1 MLYTFWRNRLTPTF
15 WEMKWLVVMVSC
27 LAGVKPLSLVLNL
40 NAGTAMREGL
50 RSLSPVEIVFEI
62 IRAKK

>member
-1 MLYTFWRNRLTPTF
+1 
-15 WEMKWLVVMVSC
+15 
-27 LAGVKPLSLVLNL
+27 VKPLSLVLNL

-62 IRAKK
+62 ICAKK